1 MRGRTTQQARQLL
14 RKTGLVCVLGQLF
27 ATAASANYLDEL
39 EREAARSF
47 DEPAAQTP
55 RASSPTTS
63 SPISSSTL
71 IVSEEKLPIGLEKEG
86 FEQALQQSF
95 YGSYLFYSA
104 LNARDQEAVYQEYTE
119 NNNVEYLR
127 EVIKAKM
134 K

>member
-1 MRGRTTQQARQLL
+1 MRN
-14 RKTGLVCVLGQLF
+14 TGLAYIVCQLF
-27 ATAASANYLDEL
+27 ATAAHANYLDEL

-47 DEPAAQTP
+47 DAPADQTP
-55 RASSPTTS
+55 RASSPTPS

-71 IVSEEKLPIGLEKEG
+71 IVSEEKLPTGLDKED

-104 LNARDQEAVYQEYTE
+104 LNARDQEVVYQEYTE